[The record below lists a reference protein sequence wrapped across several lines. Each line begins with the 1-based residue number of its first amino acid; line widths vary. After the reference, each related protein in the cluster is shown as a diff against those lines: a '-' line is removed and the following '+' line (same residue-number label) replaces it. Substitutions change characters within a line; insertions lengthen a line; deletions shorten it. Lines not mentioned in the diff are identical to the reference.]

1 MVWRSISRA
10 AMFGTLLVMGSIST
24 TVNAAEVTVD
34 ELKERLSH
42 AAITD
47 QPGIGIEI
55 AHLQLNAAAKLYTG
69 NEPENASAALS
80 DVAQYCER
88 AGTASINS
96 RSHEKQ
102 TEISVRKMIRRL
114 VDMKHAAVQ
123 EDQGAIQSAIDRL
136 DRVRDALL
144 KSMFPAHP
152 HK

>member
-1 MVWRSISRA
+1 MVWRFILRA
-10 AMFGTLLVMGSIST
+10 LFGTVLALACAAPSVC
-24 TVNAAEVTVD
+24 AAEASVD
-34 ELKERLSH
+34 ELKERLAH
-42 AAITD
+42 AAVTD

-55 AHLQLNAAAKLYTG
+55 AHLQLNAAAKLYTD
-69 NEPENASAALS
+69 NEPDNAAAALN

-88 AGTASINS
+88 AGTASIDS

-136 DRVRDALL
+136 DRVRDRLL